1 MTEQDL
7 WSVSWTGSDG
17 LALAFEPTRQEVAA
31 ASPHLSGYYNDTHNR
46 AMMAHGEDMS
56 QQDVVEHYEGVW
68 GEGGHNFLLD
78 IDGELMGDADLRH
91 VDMATR
97 TAEFAIMIG
106 QRATQG
112 RGMGTRFTLMLH
124 ALAFGALGLERI
136 YITIIPAN
144 KASQRLFEK
153 IGYEIDNSVAA
164 RDYIDEEDDITM
176 SFGREQFQRLHGTV
190 SAGMVMKRRVIARK

>member
-1 MTEQDL
+1 MSEQDL
-7 WSVSWTGSDG
+7 WAVSWRGPDG
-17 LALAFEPTRQEVAA
+17 LTLAFEPTRQEVAA
-31 ASPHLSGYYNDTHNR
+31 AAPALSRYYNDSHNR

-56 QQDVVEHYEGVW
+56 PEDVVEHYDSVW
-68 GEGGHNFLLD
+68 GEGGRNFLLD
-78 IDGELMGDADLRH
+78 IDGTLMGDADLRH

-112 RGMGTRFTLMLH
+112 RGLGTRFALMLH
-124 ALAFGALGLERI
+124 ALAFGALGLESI

-153 IGYEIDNSVAA
+153 IGYQLDASAAA
-164 RDYIDEEDDITM
+164 RAYIDEEDDITM
-176 SFGREQFQRLHGTV
+176 SFSRDQFQRLHGTV
-190 SAGMVMKRRVIARK
+190 GAGMVMERRVIGKK